1 MIHSSYFWT
10 QITAMTG
17 EAADNKNKKMTLKNI
32 NVIDDGG
39 EQTTDQ
45 YGVFKASEEHLKR
58 LKFGQ
63 KASLVIIY

>member
-10 QITAMTG
+10 QITARTG

-39 EQTTDQ
+39 EDN
-45 YGVFKASEEHLKR
+45 
-58 LKFGQ
+58 
-63 KASLVIIY
+63 

>member
-39 EQTTDQ
+39 EDN
-45 YGVFKASEEHLKR
+45 
-58 LKFGQ
+58 
-63 KASLVIIY
+63 